1 MPLADILAEVA
12 RAALA
17 VLVASLAI
25 YLSLRLLGKIAKF
38 VITLIVIAL
47 IVYFV
52 FFATDIAQNV
62 KNAVFR
68 SRATNVIFR
77 SGNNGNSVY
86 PICISVFPMVSK
98 SYSIVSELLI
108 RSKRFLARQ
117 RAV

>member
-52 FFATDIAQNV
+52 FFATDIAQTV
-62 KNAVFR
+62 KDAVLSLPR
-68 SRATNVIFR
+68 S
-77 SGNNGNSVY
+77 
-86 PICISVFPMVSK
+86 SVFLRK
-98 SYSIVSELLI
+98 G
-108 RSKRFLARQ
+108 A
-117 RAV
+117 

>member
-1 MPLADILAEVA
+1 MSLADILAEVA

-52 FFATDIAQNV
+52 FYATDIAQTV
-62 KNAVFR
+62 KDAVLSLPR
-68 SRATNVIFR
+68 S
-77 SGNNGNSVY
+77 
-86 PICISVFPMVSK
+86 SVFLRK
-98 SYSIVSELLI
+98 G
-108 RSKRFLARQ
+108 A
-117 RAV
+117 

>member
-52 FFATDIAQNV
+52 FVATGVAENV
-62 KNAVFR
+62 KNAVF
-68 SRATNVIFR
+68 SLPY
-77 SGNNGNSVY
+77 SSV
-86 PICISVFPMVSK
+86 CWRK
-98 SYSIVSELLI
+98 G
-108 RSKRFLARQ
+108 A
-117 RAV
+117 